1 MHDDRH
7 GGHEPV
13 EQPLVSDAYRA
24 GGGSPAVHDDGNA
37 TLAIAA
43 GLVAALVAGAVWALI
58 VLKTGYEIGWVA
70 WGIGLAVGL
79 VMSRLTASRSSGL
92 AFAAAGFAA
101 VGLLTGKLM
110 ITTMGAG
117 AIAGAIVEDE
127 DFLTEATIYYMI
139 DEGGFSEE
147 TQAAYDAIA
156 EGDTLPVALTDQMVA
171 QAQTR
176 VATMSEDERHGVARW
191 YAESAIGSM
200 GLSDRIMSQMSGW
213 DLLWFFLA
221 ISTAYGMMKPS
232 EPEGAAAV

>member
-117 AIAGAIVEDE
+117 AIVEDE

-191 YAESAIGSM
+191 YAESAIGSK

-221 ISTAYGMMKPS
+221 ISTAYGMMEPS